1 MRLRDLQ
8 GDGMLRDSVI
18 SNVLAEV
25 SGARPLGDTKTPAAA
40 TLLAPP
46 AALFSARFLL
56 TIRVPDTST
65 VAHTLSI
72 HPHSSSAPL
81 SGPDAG
87 IVGQPVSPDDAGRF
101 T

>member
-18 SNVLAEV
+18 SNVLADV

-40 TLLAPP
+40 TLLCPF
-46 AALFSARFLL
+46 ALCTLPSL
-56 TIRVPDTST
+56 TQVPDTST
-65 VAHTLSI
+65 VAYALSI

-87 IVGQPVSPDDAGRF
+87 IVGQPVSPDDTGRF

>member
-40 TLLAPP
+40 TFLAPP
-46 AALFSARFLL
+46 ALFSARFPL